1 MGALSLHYTHLFV
14 MFCAAIEHDCLFFS
28 TIVYLDDFIPA
39 LEREILSRV
48 VDGSSG

>member
-1 MGALSLHYTHLFV
+1 MSTLSLHYTHMFV
-14 MFCAAIEHDCLFFS
+14 RFCAAIEHDCLFFS